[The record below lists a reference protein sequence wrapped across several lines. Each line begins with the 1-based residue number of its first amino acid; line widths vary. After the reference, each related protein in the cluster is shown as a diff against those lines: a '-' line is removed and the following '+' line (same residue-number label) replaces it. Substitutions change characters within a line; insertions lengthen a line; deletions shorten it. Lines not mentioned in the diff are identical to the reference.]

1 VETEAARSALRPT
14 PLVRWPHAAGGRTA
28 LGRGCSVRS
37 AATDAPLSP
46 PADAAR
52 LLAALTQLGAQPIS
66 VVLAAS
72 AWRAWEPG
80 DDAGVRGHR
89 ALALLIDEARVAGAA
104 GCSAASPPRE
114 IWCLASADGTVG
126 LRDAVRLLAAETT
139 RRRSARPI
147 SLETVITLARKAE
160 RENILRESAA
170 FLLAWAARRTL
181 HDRDDPVAAASLAFE
196 AAQIQEEIGSAVE
209 RAQTLLILTHCLLAL
224 GQVQEAADAAEAAH
238 WAAQEAINGPS
249 GRMRTGCK
257 SSGWAESPSHP
268 LECDAQAMQAWA
280 GCLRALG
287 DVKSAE
293 RLLDVAVASS
303 ARAISI
309 GGSPALLASLLVDR
323 GTWLVSSSA
332 VDAGDAERA
341 LELAADACTLTDPGS
356 PERRHARI
364 LSAHAL
370 LALGRRVEARSIV
383 NHLMGPVLHQIGLL
397 SRDGLDLLDRLAV
410 LGREW
415 RMDELDDAAEWA
427 TQVRSAL
434 GDSGTATKG

>member
-1 VETEAARSALRPT
+1 
-14 PLVRWPHAAGGRTA
+14 
-28 LGRGCSVRS
+28 
-37 AATDAPLSP
+37 LS
-46 PADAAR
+46 
-52 LLAALTQLGAQPIS
+52 
-66 VVLAAS
+66 
-72 AWRAWEPG
+72 
-80 DDAGVRGHR
+80 
-89 ALALLIDEARVAGAA
+89 
-104 GCSAASPPRE
+104 E
-114 IWCLASADGTVG
+114 IRCLASADGTVG
-126 LRDAVRLLAAETT
+126 LRDAVTLLAAETT
-139 RRRSARPI
+139 RRRPARPI
-147 SLETVITLARKAE
+147 SLETVITLARRAE

-170 FLLAWAARRTL
+170 CLLAWAARRTL

-196 AAQIQEEIGSAVE
+196 AAQIQEEIGSSAE
-209 RAQTLLILTHCLLAL
+209 RAQTLLILTPCLLAL

-238 WAAQEAINGPS
+238 WAAREAINGPS
-249 GRMRTGCK
+249 GRTRTGCK
-257 SSGWAESPSHP
+257 SSGWPGSPSHP

-287 DVKSAE
+287 DVRSAE

-303 ARAISI
+303 ARAISV

-332 VDAGDAERA
+332 ADAGDAERA
-341 LELAADACTLTDPGS
+341 LELAADACMLTDPGS

-370 LALGRRVEARSIV
+370 LALGRHVEARSIV

-415 RMDELDDAAEWA
+415 RMDELNDAAEWA

-434 GDSGTATKG
+434 GDLGPATKG